1 MNDID
6 MKDFEWTPVGNYK
19 TEFTGELDGNNYA
32 VNNFYLTKGVS
43 SSSVYMGI
51 FGCIK
56 DAIIQNMTLNNVFLT
71 NSGSSSSGGNNHYAG
86 IIAGYA
92 TYSSI
97 LNISINDSTINYFS
111 YDIYLGGIVGYA
123 STTTIKDIEIKTY
136 ISSTDGKIGGVCGYG
151 INSTK
156 IKNINLYTKISSNGY
171 LGGVVGMSAGV
182 TIDNGFV
189 YADLNDYTY
198 GGGIVGY
205 SELVTNIKGID
216 VIGKL
221 YKGGGDSG
229 AFVGSISYSTNIER
243 CSSNMDV
250 YFIGQ
255 IRATTKIIDCFNYS
269 NYGVVYQT
277 FADVYITNS
286 YWVGKDISKMTTST
300 YIHNTSSISINGL
313 TDKSILTKEYFTDT
327 LGWNTQIWD
336 FDNVTS
342 EGYVLP
348 MLKGHYNYLDN

>member
-1 MNDID
+1 
-6 MKDFEWTPVGNYK
+6 
-19 TEFTGELDGNNYA
+19 
-32 VNNFYLTKGVS
+32 
-43 SSSVYMGI
+43 
-51 FGCIK
+51 
-56 DAIIQNMTLNNVFLT
+56 VFLT
-71 NSGSSSSGGNNHYAG
+71 NTGSSSSSSSKGYYAG
-86 IIAGYA
+86 IIAGRA
-92 TYSSI
+92 ENSSI

-111 YDIYLGGIVGYA
+111 YNIYIGGIVGYA
-123 STTTIKDIEIKTY
+123 SATTIKDIEIKTY

-205 SELVTNIKGID
+205 SGSVTNIKGID
-216 VIGKL
+216 VTGKL
-221 YKGGGDSG
+221 FKVNSESG
-229 AFVGSISYSTNIER
+229 SFVGYIAYSTNIER
-243 CSSNMDV
+243 CSSNMDI

-255 IRATTKIIDCFNYS
+255 NRATTKIIDCFNYS
-269 NYGVVYQT
+269 NYGVVYQAFT
-277 FADVYITNS
+277 DVYITNS
-286 YWVGKDISKMTTST
+286 YWIGKDISKMTTST